1 MMSDKRYTVE
11 LEEDENGE
19 LILPLPDELLKEMS
33 WKEGDQLNFTD
44 NKDGTYSMTKVEQE
58 TKLVMVETV
67 SMFRMRYVVEI
78 PKNKPN
84 DWALDTVTMEEAVEF
99 SQKHIA
105 EEIISHRVITKEEF
119 LEMFDRDNSYLKV
132 WDEQKKVSSFITKI
146 NSEGDIVD

>member
-19 LILPLPDELLKEMS
+19 LILPLPDELLKEMN

-44 NKDGTYSMTKVEQE
+44 NKDGTYSMNKVEQE

-78 PKNKPN
+78 PKDKPD
-84 DWALDTVTMEEAVEF
+84 DWALDTVSMEEATEF
-99 SQKHIA
+99 SQRHIA
-105 EEIISHRVITKEEF
+105 EDIISHRVITKEEF
-119 LEMFDRDNSYLKV
+119 LEMFDQDNSYLQV
-132 WDEQKKVSSFITKI
+132 WDEQKKISSFITKI
-146 NSEGDIVD
+146 NSKGDIVD

>member
-1 MMSDKRYTVE
+1 MMSNKRYTVE

-19 LILPLPDELLKEMS
+19 LILPLPDELLKEMN
-33 WKEGDQLNFTD
+33 WKEGDQLNFSD

-78 PKNKPN
+78 PKNKPV
-84 DWALDTVTMEEAVEF
+84 DWALDTVTMEEAAEF

-105 EEIISHRVITKEEF
+105 EDIISHRVITKEEF
-119 LEMFDRDNSYLKV
+119 LEMFDKDNDYLKS
-132 WDEQKKVSSFITKI
+132 WDEQKKFSVFTTKI